1 MCAGSLLV
9 LRKDK
14 RKGAKWCCLGSGD
27 LIIYVVNNIWEFD
40 KCRIDSLDEHFDMQD
55 DVWMEWYLLWVDGM
69 IKAHLLHPNFRRC
82 ALPSYWARGRKKK
95 KSHAT
100 CQLPVVGRKSTL
112 ARRFA
117 AHNGP
122 LARSLDSFFFSARE
136 PSSNQNHNR
145 SHSLFKNKKLVSHM
159 MVPHLRLGC
168 ILFWQLWTHLEWCCV
183 LVKWI
188 FLLEIWEL
196 MRFWLIDWL
205 TFFFYF
211 FTTVIKC
218 ILLYSQ
224 LYFPLRLKETYI
236 SLSLSLSLSPSR
248 ARSRFL
254 SPLSLFLSLSLSLFR
269 EFVCWRFS
277 SVYILLKISRKK
289 THWYIYVLTL
299 LT

>member
-1 MCAGSLLV
+1 MNIYCGWMVWSRRIFCTQIFDGAPTRATGLAG
-9 LRKDK
+9 
-14 RKGAKWCCLGSGD
+14 
-27 LIIYVVNNIWEFD
+27 E
-40 KCRIDSLDEHFDMQD
+40 
-55 DVWMEWYLLWVDGM
+55 
-69 IKAHLLHPNFRRC
+69 
-82 ALPSYWARGRKKK
+82 KKK

-117 AHNGP
+117 AHNRR

-205 TFFFYF
+205 TFFFF
-211 FTTVIKC
+211 F
-218 ILLYSQ
+218 
-224 LYFPLRLKETYI
+224 F
-236 SLSLSLSLSPSR
+236 
-248 ARSRFL
+248 
-254 SPLSLFLSLSLSLFR
+254 
-269 EFVCWRFS
+269 
-277 SVYILLKISRKK
+277 
-289 THWYIYVLTL
+289 
-299 LT
+299 